1 MEKNMIV
8 HRLEDDG
15 TAILCPETRSCGG
28 NCETC
33 PDHGRQ
39 ERLRRF
45 RAYNPVGAQVGD
57 RVTATVKRSSVAM
70 TAVRMYVMPVLLF
83 LACYILGEKL
93 WGQGPFTGM
102 GGLVLALVLGTIYDR
117 FIYRK
122 KVKFTITGIRKKESC

>member
-1 MEKNMIV
+1 MEKFMIV
-8 HRLEDDG
+8 HQLEADG

-28 NCETC
+28 NCEAC
-33 PDHGRQ
+33 PAHGRQ

-45 RAYNPVGAQVGD
+45 RAHNPVGAQVGD
-57 RVTATVKRSSVAM
+57 RVTATVKRISVTM

-102 GGLVLALVLGTIYDR
+102 GGLVLALILGTIYDR